1 MSTYTEYLKPNEEV
15 IEKVDGT
22 MQRSGK
28 GTVVLTNKRLIY
40 FKKNSVFS
48 DKIEMFVHLSLG
60 DIRDVT
66 LSGMISKII
75 NIKTEQKNRI
85 ITYTCQ
91 CKEPETF
98 MQRIQGAKQE
108 FKEDET
114 IDAKKV
120 VIVEQGKKDSAADI
134 LKKRLAR
141 GEITKE
147 EFHDKIQ
154 RT

>member
-1 MSTYTEYLKPNEEV
+1 MNTSDYLKPNEEV
-15 IEKVDGT
+15 IDSIDGT
-22 MQRSGK
+22 MQYSGK
-28 GTVVLTNKRLIY
+28 GTVVLTNKRLMY
-40 FKKNSVFS
+40 FKRTSILS
-48 DKIEMFVHLSLG
+48 DKTEMFISLSLG
-60 DIRDVT
+60 DVREVSLFGIVRKV
-66 LSGMISKII
+66 I
-75 NIKTEQKNRI
+75 NIKAEQKNRI

-98 MQRIQGAKQE
+98 MQRIKGATQE
-108 FKEDET
+108 YKEDVT
-114 IDAKKV
+114 IDAKQV

>member
-1 MSTYTEYLKPNEEV
+1 MNAYSEYLKPNEDV
-15 IEKVDGT
+15 IETIEGT

-28 GTVVLTNKRLIY
+28 GTIVLTNKRLIY
-40 FKKNSVFS
+40 FKKNGILS
-48 DKIEMFVHLSLG
+48 DKMQMFIHISLG
-60 DIRDVT
+60 DVREVT
-66 LSGMISKII
+66 LSGMINKII
-75 NIKTEQKNRI
+75 NVKTEQKNRI

-91 CKEPETF
+91 CKEPEIF
-98 MQRIQGAKQE
+98 RQRILGAKQE
-108 FKEDET
+108 FREDEVVE
-114 IDAKKV
+114 AKNV

>member
-1 MSTYTEYLKPNEEV
+1 MNWSEYLKPNEEV
-15 IEKVDGT
+15 IESIDGT
-22 MQRSGK
+22 MQYSGK
-28 GTVVLTNKRLIY
+28 GTVLLTNKRLLY
-40 FKKNSVFS
+40 FKKTGVFS
-48 DKIEMFVHLSLG
+48 EKTELFIALSLG
-60 DIRDVT
+60 DVCEVS
-66 LSGMISKII
+66 LSGIVKKVI

-85 ITYTCQ
+85 ITYSCQ

-98 MQRIQGAKQE
+98 MHRIKGAKQE
-108 FKEDET
+108 YKEEQT
-114 IDAKKV
+114 IDSNQV
-120 VIVEQGKKDSAADI
+120 VIIEQGKKDSAADI

>member
-1 MSTYTEYLKPNEEV
+1 MNWSEYLKPNEEV
-15 IEKVDGT
+15 IESIDGT
-22 MQRSGK
+22 MQYSGK
-28 GTVVLTNKRLIY
+28 GTVLLTNKRLLY
-40 FKKNSVFS
+40 FKKTGVFS
-48 DKIEMFVHLSLG
+48 EKTELFISVSLG
-60 DIRDVT
+60 DVREVLLLGIV
-66 LSGMISKII
+66 KKVI

-98 MQRIQGAKQE
+98 MQRIKGATKE
-108 FKEDET
+108 YKEDQT
-114 IDAKKV
+114 IDAKQV
-120 VIVEQGKKDSAADI
+120 VIIEQGKKDSAAEI

>member
-1 MSTYTEYLKPNEEV
+1 MNWSEYLKPNEDV
-15 IEKVDGT
+15 IESIDGI
-22 MQRSGK
+22 MQYSGK
-28 GTVVLTNKRLIY
+28 GTVLLTNKRLLY
-40 FKKNSVFS
+40 FKKTGVFS
-48 DKIEMFVHLSLG
+48 EKTELFISLSFE
-60 DIRDVT
+60 DVREVS
-66 LSGMISKII
+66 LSGIVKKVI

-91 CKEPETF
+91 CKDPETF
-98 MQRIQGAKQE
+98 MQRIKGAKQE
-108 FKEDET
+108 YKEDQT
-114 IDAKKV
+114 IDAKQV
-120 VIVEQGKKDSAADI
+120 VIIEQGKKDSAADI